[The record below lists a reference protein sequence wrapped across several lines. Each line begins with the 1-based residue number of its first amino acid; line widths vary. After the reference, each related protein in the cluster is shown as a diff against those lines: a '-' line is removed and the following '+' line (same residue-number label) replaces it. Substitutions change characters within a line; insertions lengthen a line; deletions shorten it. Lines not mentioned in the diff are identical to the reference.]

1 MDRDRLIELL
11 INDQLGKLD
20 IAPHSRR
27 FLFAVE
33 QEFLRFGNMSDEE
46 LALEISRR
54 GLSAELDS
62 SAEPVDPAWDADADE
77 GDEDRDVDYL
87 LRDIH
92 RGDEDGAP
100 AYG

>member
-27 FLFAVE
+27 FLLAVE

-46 LALEISRR
+46 LAQEISSR
-54 GLSAELDS
+54 GLTAELES
-62 SAEPVDPAWDADADE
+62 SAETVDAAWDAGADE
-77 GDEDRDVDYL
+77 EDDDRDVDYL
-87 LRDIH
+87 LRDFNL
-92 RGDEDGAP
+92 GDEDGAP
-100 AYG
+100 AYA